1 LPLEIRDSTNIT
13 VANLHMYRVVSS
25 YQPFPYAIKV
35 MDSKN
40 IQFRNVHC
48 YSDSKVSFDN
58 VLYDSTHN
66 VELRQ
71 REFAW
76 LGLSGNPPGALREGP
91 SPVLAAGAKIE
102 KQTGGFFSISGGA
115 IDRAGNLYFVDA
127 KWQTIYRWSAA
138 ARKLSIVRDN
148 PMDPV
153 ELAFDKADNLLV
165 ISYAGDGTVY
175 SFKPDAS
182 DDDVTL
188 LRAEPAV
195 PRPGMTPVLPV
206 DYWQNENA
214 LIETES
220 VKKPYQFVS
229 PDGTTFIPAAE
240 KFVSGK
246 LYYGSKLDDELR
258 AFGMVPVVVGQPF
271 YLTDSSEEKTYV
283 GDVGVDG
290 TISNLKLFVQ
300 QGGEGLAVDEQGNVY
315 IAAGQ
320 VFVYNPS
327 GQLIDTIKVPDRPLQ
342 LLFGGSDRKTLFIL
356 ARSSLYSVPSRFR
369 GR

>member
-1 LPLEIRDSTNIT
+1 M
-13 VANLHMYRVVSS
+13 V
-25 YQPFPYAIKV
+25 
-35 MDSKN
+35 
-40 IQFRNVHC
+40 
-48 YSDSKVSFDN
+48 
-58 VLYDSTHN
+58 
-66 VELRQ
+66 
-71 REFAW
+71 
-76 LGLSGNPPGALREGP
+76 
-91 SPVLAAGAKIE
+91 
-102 KQTGGFFSISGGA
+102 
-115 IDRAGNLYFVDA
+115 
-127 KWQTIYRWSAA
+127 
-138 ARKLSIVRDN
+138 
-148 PMDPV
+148 PV
-153 ELAFDKADNLLV
+153 ELAFDKAGNLLV
-165 ISYAGDGTVY
+165 ISYAGDGHVY
-175 SFKPDAS
+175 GFKPDAP

-246 LYYGSKLDDELR
+246 LYSGSKLDDELR

-320 VFVYNPS
+320 VFVYN
-327 GQLIDTIKVPDRPLQ
+327 
-342 LLFGGSDRKTLFIL
+342 
-356 ARSSLYSVPSRFR
+356 RSEERRVGKDGDEQWKAEQYVYRN
-369 GR
+369 